1 MVGCLFPND
10 CLKAVENS
18 FNDPQLFCESKK
30 TQLIIIIIIIMCQ
43 GSVTLAHR
51 KIWNLLVKLLHVAHA
66 AMNEEHDHI
75 LALILQYVCVFFIFF
90 WIRWLMRLTQ
100 KIGNEKKSDER
111 ARVDEKHG
119 VLCWSLSL
127 TLAAVLLRDVGEV
140 ETADELLVTVVER
153 GACCPAY
160 RRVRTPSVR
169 GAR

>member
-1 MVGCLFPND
+1 
-10 CLKAVENS
+10 
-18 FNDPQLFCESKK
+18 
-30 TQLIIIIIIIMCQ
+30 
-43 GSVTLAHR
+43 
-51 KIWNLLVKLLHVAHA
+51 
-66 AMNEEHDHI
+66 
-75 LALILQYVCVFFIFF
+75 
-90 WIRWLMRLTQ
+90 MRLTQ